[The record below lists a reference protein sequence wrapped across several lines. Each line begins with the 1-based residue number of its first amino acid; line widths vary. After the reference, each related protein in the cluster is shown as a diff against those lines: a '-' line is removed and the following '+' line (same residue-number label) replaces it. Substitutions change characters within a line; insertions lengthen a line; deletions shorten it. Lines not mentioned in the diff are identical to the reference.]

1 MQDDFLGFDE
11 NPGSDDA
18 PSTSTASG
26 GQPPSA
32 RPVTAGPACLG
43 PIATRMREFPPAA
56 FDMDE
61 TYASKTT
68 FRPPGLSG
76 VPEYPPS
83 TVPANFC
90 PWQAITT
97 REARRPRKSGFLDPW
112 YDPATPPWPEQSV
125 NRGGN
130 ICNGVPDRTRN
141 DLIRQ
146 GKLRVDMV
154 VEDMLAAAHLRPSG
168 STLSAWQ
175 MATRREAFAVACRNS
190 GFADDSWIRSEP
202 GDFERFLAEF
212 ARTFGMFLKA
222 RVTTTA
228 LK

>member
-68 FRPPGLSG
+68 FRPPGLLG
-76 VPEYPPS
+76 VPDYPPS
-83 TVPANFC
+83 TVPDKLLSMAGNHD
-90 PWQAITT
+90 
-97 REARRPRKSGFLDPW
+97 PRGEKTAQIRFPGPLVRSSH
-112 YDPATPPWPEQSV
+112 AT
-125 NRGGN
+125 
-130 ICNGVPDRTRN
+130 
-141 DLIRQ
+141 
-146 GKLRVDMV
+146 
-154 VEDMLAAAHLRPSG
+154 LAG
-168 STLSAWQ
+168 TVG
-175 MATRREAFAVACRNS
+175 E
-190 GFADDSWIRSEP
+190 
-202 GDFERFLAEF
+202 
-212 ARTFGMFLKA
+212 
-222 RVTTTA
+222 
-228 LK
+228 